1 MLMIAW
7 STVVLGW
14 GGWIVAALSLAAVAG
29 LLTHHARDHRRWS
42 RAQLLRRLGV
52 HDE

>member
-7 STVVLGW
+7 SVVLGW
-14 GGWIVAALSLAAVAG
+14 GGWIVGALSLAAFGG
-29 LLTHHARDHRRWS
+29 LLMHHARDHRRWS